1 MAFFSVKLDQ
11 AVHILSFNDGVKYGD
26 QVLELGRD
34 ESSFL
39 RISHGVVR
47 YSEPNLLE
55 RYHYMNFDGGDSNA
69 KVQLF
74 FFPMLL

>member
-1 MAFFSVKLDQ
+1 MAFFSVEREKP
-11 AVHILSFNDGVKYGD
+11 VHILSYNEVVKHAD

-55 RYHYMNFDGGDSNA
+55 RYHYMHVDGEDLNA

-74 FFPMLL
+74 LPMLS